1 MFDLPATAASLDSI
15 HEDARKFYIK
25 SEDGASYNLDPKALA
40 SSFFETSK
48 ALKNERKIRTDFEKR
63 NKEFEGIDKEE
74 YERLRAKQSEWD
86 TEKEQR
92 EREALEAK
100 GKYEEALAKA
110 KETHVK
116 ATDAL
121 KADHAKVIAELTGK
135 VASAEGSKRSYILDD
150 QVRRAII
157 KSGVF
162 ADDIDDVLTLTK
174 NRFDLDENNHV
185 VVKDDNGKPLADTT
199 VDAYFT
205 ETFKKARPKF
215 YQGSGASG
223 SGTPAG
229 TSNGS
234 GGNNT
239 SNTNTADLSPIQK
252 IQMGLAQQKKH

>member
-15 HEDARKFYIK
+15 HEDARKFYAK
-25 SEDGASYNLDPKALA
+25 SEDGATYNLDPKALA

-48 ALKNERKIRTDFEKR
+48 ALKNERKIRSDFEKR
-63 NKEFEGIDKEE
+63 SKEFEGFDKDE

-110 KETHVK
+110 KETHAK
-116 ATDAL
+116 ATDTL
-121 KADHAKVIAELTGK
+121 KADHAKIIAELTGK
-135 VASAEGSKRSYILDD
+135 VTSAEGSKRSYILDD

-174 NRFDLDENNHV
+174 NRFDLDENNNV
-185 VVKDDNGKPLADTT
+185 VVKDEAGKPLADTT
-199 VDAYFT
+199 IDAYFGD
-205 ETFKKARPKF
+205 TFKKARPKF

-223 SGTPAG
+223 SGSQAG
-229 TSNGS
+229 KSASNG
-234 GGNNT
+234 GA
-239 SNTNTADLSPIQK
+239 SNTNTAEMSSLQK
-252 IQMGLAQQKKH
+252 ISAGLAQKKR